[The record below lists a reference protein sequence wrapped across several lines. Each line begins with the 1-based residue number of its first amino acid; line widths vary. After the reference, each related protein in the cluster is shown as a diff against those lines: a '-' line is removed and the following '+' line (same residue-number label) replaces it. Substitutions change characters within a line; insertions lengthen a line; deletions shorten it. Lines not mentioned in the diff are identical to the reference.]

1 MHTFEVF
8 AEWTGDS
15 NSVGTLRS
23 PSGLHCQF
31 AVPTDFGGPGGC
43 PSPEELLLAALASCY
58 GITIAYMA
66 ELKKLP
72 LLKQTLRVQG
82 IVERDPQT
90 RRLRFTRFN
99 LALHFTVSVA
109 ATEAQVE
116 SILKLAKDAKSYCL
130 VSNSLSEQIQFEVHS
145 EWSRET
151 PL

>member
-1 MHTFEVF
+1 
-8 AEWTGDS
+8 
-15 NSVGTLRS
+15 
-23 PSGLHCQF
+23 
-31 AVPTDFGGPGGC
+31 
-43 PSPEELLLAALASCY
+43 
-58 GITIAYMA
+58 MA

-82 IVERDPQT
+82 IVERDSQT

-99 LALHFTVSVA
+99 LTLHFTVSA
-109 ATEAQVE
+109 EATEAQVE

-130 VSNSLSEQIQFEVHS
+130 ASNTLSEQIQFEVHS